1 VPFTPF
7 HLGPALCLAIPL
19 RRYIHAP
26 TFILASL
33 VLDIEPLLVLIFG
46 LNYPLHG
53 YFHTLIAAIGVGFV
67 FGLAM
72 FCLESIMHPLYRTL
86 LLVPE
91 TPFSR
96 RQFLLAAVLGT
107 ILHVLFDSP
116 LYSDIKPFFPSTL
129 NPLYG
134 LAYSLEIY
142 ILCILMGILGII
154 FYFLLILSKQYW
166 KTRGKSLITEDLHSH
181 SR

>member
-33 VLDIEPLLVLIFG
+33 VLDVEPLLVLVFG

-53 YFHTLIAAIGVGFV
+53 YFHTFIAAIGVGIV

-72 FCLESIMHPLYRTL
+72 FFLESIMHPLYGTL

-91 TPFSR
+91 APFGK
-96 RQFLLAAVLGT
+96 RQFLVAAVLGT
-107 ILHVLFDSP
+107 MLHVALDSL
-116 LYSDIKPFFPSTL
+116 LYSDIKPFFLSTL

-134 LAYSLEIY
+134 LASSLEIY
-142 ILCILMGILGII
+142 LLCVFMGILGII
-154 FYFLLILSKQYW
+154 FYLLLILSKKYW
-166 KTRGKSLITEDLHSH
+166 KSRGKNLITEDWHSP
-181 SR
+181 